1 MYVQFS
7 DDKKEIISVFAGPQ
21 DPEVWSNQGEVEE
34 DDPRYICL
42 LYTSDAADE

>member
-34 DDPRYICL
+34 DDPRYIAFMKKVEAV
-42 LYTSDAADE
+42 TW